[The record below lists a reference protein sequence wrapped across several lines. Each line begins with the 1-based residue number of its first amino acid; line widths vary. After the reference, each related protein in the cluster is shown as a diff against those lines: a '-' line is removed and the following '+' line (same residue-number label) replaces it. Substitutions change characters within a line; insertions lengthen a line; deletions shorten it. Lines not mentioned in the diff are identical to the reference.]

1 MRLLVGLG
9 NPGSRYAMTRH
20 NVGFMAADAIA
31 ARYRFPPF
39 RAKFQGTVSEGLIGD
54 AKLLLLKP
62 ETYMNASGDSV
73 GAAARFYKIDIGE
86 IAVIHD
92 DIDLAEGK
100 LRVKR
105 GGGAG
110 GHNGLRSIDDT
121 LGAEYWRVRVG
132 IGHPGMKELV
142 EAYVLQNFTAEERQ
156 WLEPLI
162 GAIAEA
168 APVLVGDDT
177 GAFMSKVAHILKP
190 NTHTPPSPTRPLK
203 GGGGRRGKSLLIPS
217 PLKGRARERVKFRKG
232 L

>member
-31 ARYRFPPF
+31 ARYRFAPF
-39 RAKFQGTVSEGLIGD
+39 RAKFQGTVSEGSIGD
-54 AKLLLLKP
+54 AKVLLLKP

-73 GAAARFYKIDIGE
+73 GAAAHFYKIDVSE

-110 GHNGLRSIDDT
+110 GHNGLRSLDDA
-121 LGAEYWRVRVG
+121 LGPDYWRVRVG

-142 EAYVLQNFTAEERQ
+142 EAYVLQNFTAEERH
-156 WLEPLI
+156 WLEPMI

-168 APVLVGDDT
+168 APVLVGDDA

-190 NTHTPPSPTRPLK
+190 NKHKPQEQPPSPDR
-203 GGGGRRGKSLLIPS
+203 
-217 PLKGRARERVKFRKG
+217 
-232 L
+232 